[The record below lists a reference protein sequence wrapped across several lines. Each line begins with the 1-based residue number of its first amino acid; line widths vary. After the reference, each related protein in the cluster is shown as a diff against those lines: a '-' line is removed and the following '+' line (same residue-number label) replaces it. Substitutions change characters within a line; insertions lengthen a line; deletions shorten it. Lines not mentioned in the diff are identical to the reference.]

1 MNSFYQPKREEKK
14 KEEKHGTQEEHKK
27 KPLVKTN
34 QPQYSGLNIYLALLN
49 KNTGKESNK
58 CQSASTLIRVYKV
71 YFPKSR

>member
-1 MNSFYQPKREEKK
+1 MRATLKGGKD
-14 KEEKHGTQEEHKK
+14 HGTQEEHKK